1 MIAAAPP
8 HHLTVT
14 AVNFKEGR
22 RRLAALS
29 DAAPMR
35 EDDFVGEPARLTEAS
50 SLTCQA
56 ARTQRSPRSAAPRSG
71 ATSTVILLSTPPRS
85 SPSARVVVVPQGMV
99 QIADTLTKSEA
110 ARVDTQIG
118 AGQALLR

>member
-1 MIAAAPP
+1 MIAVAPP

-14 AVNFKEGR
+14 AVNFKEGH
-22 RRLAALS
+22 RRLAAHS

-35 EDDFVGEPARLTEAS
+35 EDDFVGEPARLTEGS
-50 SLTCQA
+50 SSTCQA
-56 ARTQRSPRSAAPRSG
+56 ARTRRRPRSAARRSG

-85 SPSARVVVVPQGMV
+85 SPSSRVVVPQGMV